1 MAIRRMRCP
10 LMEVKAG
17 TLYIIATP
25 IGNLGDITERAKSC
39 LAAVD
44 VVACEDTRH
53 SGILLQHLGLRKSL
67 LSVHEHNEAARSA
80 QLTADLQRGGTA
92 AYISDAGM
100 PGVSDP
106 GQRLVNACIR
116 AGITVEVLPGPSAVT
131 TALIGSGFPADAFF
145 FGGFLPVKSGQRERA
160 LTRALE
166 REETSVFFESP
177 HRIDGTLELLARL
190 APDRAVCLAR
200 ELTKKFE
207 EYRRGTAADLAA
219 GIVQRPAKG
228 EICLVISGTDLP
240 KWARPATE

>member
-1 MAIRRMRCP
+1 
-10 LMEVKAG
+10 MEIQAG
-17 TLYIIATP
+17 RLYIIATP
-25 IGNLGDITERAKSC
+25 IGNLGDITERARSC

-44 VVACEDTRH
+44 TVACEDTRH
-53 SGILLQHLGLRKSL
+53 SGILLQHLGLRKAL
-67 LSVHEHNEAARSA
+67 VSVHEHNEASRSA
-80 QLTADLQRGGTA
+80 QLISELQQGRTV

-116 AGITVEVLPGPSAVT
+116 AGIPVEVLPGPSAVT

-166 REETSVFFESP
+166 REETTVFFESP

-190 APDRAVCLAR
+190 SPDRPICVAR

-207 EYRRGTAADLAA
+207 EYRRGTAAGVHAHYSE
-219 GIVQRPAKG
+219 RPAKG
-228 EICLVISGTDLP
+228 EICLVISGSDLP
-240 KWARPATE
+240 KWAREPQETA

>member
-1 MAIRRMRCP
+1 
-10 LMEVKAG
+10 MEIQAG
-17 TLYIIATP
+17 RLYIIATP
-25 IGNLGDITERAKSC
+25 IGNLGDITDRGRSC
-39 LAAVD
+39 LAGVD
-44 VVACEDTRH
+44 TVACEDTRH
-53 SGILLQHLGLRKSL
+53 SGILLQHIGLRKTL
-67 LSVHEHNEAARSA
+67 VSVHEHNEASRSA
-80 QLTADLQRGGTA
+80 QLILELQQGRSV

-116 AGITVEVLPGPSAVT
+116 AGIPVEVLPGPSAVI

-166 REETSVFFESP
+166 REETTVFFESP

-190 APDRAVCLAR
+190 SPDRRICVAR

-207 EYRRGTAADLAA
+207 EYRRGTSAEVHAHY
-219 GIVQRPAKG
+219 VKHPAKG
-228 EICLVISGTDLP
+228 EMCLVIAGSDLP
-240 KWARPATE
+240 KWAQTPVE

>member
-1 MAIRRMRCP
+1 
-10 LMEVKAG
+10 MEIQAG
-17 TLYIIATP
+17 RLYIIATP
-25 IGNLGDITERAKSC
+25 IGNLGDITERAHSC

-44 VVACEDTRH
+44 TVACEDTRH
-53 SGILLQHLGLRKSL
+53 SAILLQHLGLRKSL
-67 LSVHEHNEAARSA
+67 LSVHEHNEASRSA
-80 QLTADLQRGGTA
+80 QLIGDLQQGRTV

-166 REETSVFFESP
+166 REETTVFFESP
-177 HRIDGTLELLARL
+177 HRIDGTLEMLARL
-190 APDRAVCLAR
+190 SPDRRSCVAR

-207 EYRRGTAADLAA
+207 EYRRGTAAEIHAHY
-219 GIVQRPAKG
+219 VKHPAKG

-240 KWARPATE
+240 KWAQTVAEQP